1 MACDTQAH
9 IHKLYRSA
17 TPPHYRDMAFS
28 YHITSARCYS
38 HGDHVSRV
46 MCATAQRKSA
56 FGGHGVG
63 CRGTCKLRCILTA
76 QSANSAVALR
86 SSPRARC
93 TATELGADAQNIT
106 YARRELH
113 SDRICANT
121 YTRRAAF
128 HRGMAPAARRAFYIH
143 I

>member
-1 MACDTQAH
+1 MT
-9 IHKLYRSA
+9 YRHTYINYTGA
-17 TPPHYRDMAFS
+17 PPQHYRDMAFS

-46 MCATAQRKSA
+46 VCATAQRKSA

-63 CRGTCKLRCILTA
+63 CRGTCKLRCILIA
-76 QSANSAVALR
+76 QNANSAVAPR

-128 HRGMAPAARRAFYIH
+128 HRGVAPAARRAFYIH